1 MARGDISEFSKVCIT
16 SRVRE
21 RSRDYTVRSHDV
33 TVFLLIIAVAAVSTS
48 APLIRWA
55 DAAPPLTVAAGRICL
70 SALLLVVV
78 SRKTVAL
85 FLQLPRRDKVLVT
98 CAGLLLGL
106 HFGVWIT
113 SLYFT
118 STAASVALVATQ
130 PVFAAVFGLTLGDRV
145 DRREVAGIAVAAIGC
160 AVLAGGDWGSGRDAI
175 IGDGLALAGA
185 AAAAGYLVVGRSMRA
200 SLPLLPYLAV
210 VNTVAG
216 IGLLVTALFAGLRVS
231 GLENNVFYAIALM
244 AIVPSLVG
252 HTLLNHTVRRI
263 PTHRVTLAILGEPVG
278 AAMLTWAI
286 FAEEPPVHAA
296 IGGAVILVGIA
307 LGFGWRRTMVPTVD
321 PHE

>member
-1 MARGDISEFSKVCIT
+1 
-16 SRVRE
+16 
-21 RSRDYTVRSHDV
+21 
-33 TVFLLIIAVAAVSTS
+33 
-48 APLIRWA
+48 
-55 DAAPPLTVAAGRICL
+55 VAAGRICL
-70 SALLLVVV
+70 AALLLLVV
-78 SRKTVAL
+78 SRKTVGL
-85 FLQLPRRDKVLVT
+85 FMQLPRREKLLVSA
-98 CAGLLLGL
+98 AGLLLGL

-130 PVFAAVFGLTLGDRV
+130 PVFAALFGLTLGDRV
-145 DRREVAGIAVAAIGC
+145 ARREVAGIAVAAMGC
-160 AVLAGGDWGSGRDAI
+160 VVLAGGDWGNGRDAI
-175 IGDGLALAGA
+175 IGDALALAGA

-216 IGLLVTALFAGLRVS
+216 IGLATAALFAGVRVS
-231 GLENNVFYAIALM
+231 GIENEVFYAVAIM

-296 IGGAVILVGIA
+296 LGGAVILAGIG
-307 LGFGWRRTMVPTVD
+307 LGFGWRRTVLPSVD
-321 PHE
+321 TGERE